1 MNEPIVPLASGKT
14 ADLAWI
20 RALYEFGQTAAHGAD
35 PLRVRQDILT
45 HIVQGFDA
53 ESGSIALMVDGTEDQ
68 LEIAAGTDLPPGV
81 VGSKLQ
87 RGVGVFG
94 HVVATGQPLLIN
106 GRAAEA
112 GLPLRVTEPRDR
124 PAHSAMCW
132 PLIIQ
137 EQIIGALAVNRAPSR
152 ERYTVEDL
160 DRGQGLASLLALVIA
175 NHRMN
180 IERDNRIV
188 ELSTLNETLQRV
200 NAMLE
205 DAQDQ
210 LIQSEKL
217 ASIGQMAA
225 GVAHEINNPIGFV
238 TSNLGSL
245 ESYLKTLFGLLSA
258 YIEADKAAPTPLT
271 EALTRARAL
280 RKGHDF
286 DFLRGDIV
294 ALLGESRD
302 GLVRVKRIVQDL
314 KDFSRTGG
322 EEAWE
327 MADLN
332 AVLES
337 TLNIARTEVK
347 HKASIEIHF
356 GELPKVECVP
366 SRLSQVFLNLL
377 VNAGQAID
385 AEGKITLS
393 TGVEGSEVWVRVED
407 TGCGISEENLTRV
420 FDPFFTTKPVGQG
433 TGLGLSVSYSIVSK
447 HGGQI
452 DVASEVGRGTQ
463 FTVRLPIRHT
473 PAETLQTLAAGQAPI
488 LAAIASKDLP
498 DRGAFCEAG

>member
-1 MNEPIVPLASGKT
+1 MNEPIVPLVSGKT

-106 GRAAEA
+106 GKAAEA

-132 PLIIQ
+132 PLIVQ

-160 DRGQGLASLLALVIA
+160 DRGQALASLLALVIA

-188 ELSTLNETLQRV
+188 ELSTLNATLQRV

-245 ESYLKTLFGLLSA
+245 ESYLKTLFGLLTA
-258 YIEADKAAPTPLT
+258 YIEADKTAPAPLT
-271 EALTRARAL
+271 EALARARTL
-280 RKGHDF
+280 RQGHDF

-327 MADLN
+327 MADLH

-337 TLNIARTEVK
+337 TLNIARNEFK

-356 GELPKVECVP
+356 GELPKVECLP

-377 VNAGQAID
+377 VNAGQAIG

-393 TGVEGSEVWVRVED
+393 TGVEGSDVWIRVED
-407 TGCGISEENLTRV
+407 TGSGVSEENLSRI
-420 FDPFFTTKPVGQG
+420 FDPFFTTKPVGEG
-433 TGLGLSVSYSIVSK
+433 TGLGLSVSYAIVGK
-447 HGGQI
+447 HGGRI

-463 FTVRLPIRHT
+463 FTVRLPIRHS
-473 PAETLQTLAAGQAPI
+473 PAEALKILSPETVADVLACPAPRSVS
-488 LAAIASKDLP
+488 AAH
-498 DRGAFCEAG
+498 